1 MPHAIGHHGVAVA
14 DAAGDVAI
22 AGQRGG
28 SLLWAECVERGL
40 ILVAGYHA
48 DLTGRAGLP
57 HPPDLQAGSPRFAP
71 RSRRSGFATRAGGA
85 LPAVRSLHA
94 LWALRSRNARLAALA
109 RKPLWAVRPPP
120 AP

>member
-40 ILVAGYHA
+40 ILVAGYRA

-57 HPPDLQAGSPRFAP
+57 HPPDLQAGTPRLAP
-71 RSRRSGFATRAGGA
+71 RSRRSAFATRAGRGPPAGHA
-85 LPAVRSLHA
+85 LPARA
-94 LWALRSRNARLAALA
+94 GLAG
-109 RKPLWAVRPPP
+109 PP
-120 AP
+120 APP